1 MSDQED
7 DKKIIDEGSSQSETE
22 NQPSVD
28 KNDQPE
34 SVETQNKDSTTDGNV
49 NDDQNNDQNQN
60 NDISSEEKGI
70 NQNLETQNNE
80 DQQLFYQT

>member
-34 SVETQNKDSTTDGNV
+34 SVETQNKTPLLMGM
-49 NDDQNNDQNQN
+49 
-60 NDISSEEKGI
+60 
-70 NQNLETQNNE
+70 
-80 DQQLFYQT
+80 